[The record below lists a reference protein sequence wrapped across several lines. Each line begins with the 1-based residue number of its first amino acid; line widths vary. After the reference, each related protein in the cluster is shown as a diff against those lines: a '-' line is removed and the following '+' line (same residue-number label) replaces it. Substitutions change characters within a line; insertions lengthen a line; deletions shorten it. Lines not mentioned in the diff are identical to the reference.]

1 MEPKAVVNL
10 RKGEG
15 RTIKAGGLWIFDNEI
30 ESVMGS
36 GKMAIL
42 SSYVISMDIR
52 WDEDSSIGNQKL
64 LCGC

>member
-36 GKMAIL
+36 VEDG
-42 SSYVISMDIR
+42 DIPLEN
-52 WDEDSSIGNQKL
+52 DYSIF
-64 LCGC
+64 

>member
-1 MEPKAVVNL
+1 VEPKAVVNL

-36 GKMAIL
+36 VEDGDVIL
-42 SSYVISMDIR
+42 MDIR
-52 WDEDSSIGNQKL
+52 WDADSSTGNQKL
-64 LCGC
+64 PFGC

>member
-36 GKMAIL
+36 VEDGDI
-42 SSYVISMDIR
+42 VIVRDFDIR
-52 WDEDSSIGNQKL
+52 WDADSSTGNQKL
-64 LCGC
+64 PFGC